1 VCRKRHLEKQIK
13 LKMIKGPCFLAAWL
27 EGPQKRY
34 LAKLIIIGQKMY
46 FTFALTRF
54 ARTFIKSFRLTSV
67 NFFNLYSCIVLVNIQ
82 KPAMLAVEV

>member
-1 VCRKRHLEKQIK
+1 
-13 LKMIKGPCFLAAWL
+13 MIKGPSFLAAWP

-34 LAKLIIIGQKMY
+34 LAKLIINNLVKKCILHFHLQD
-46 FTFALTRF
+46 ARF

-67 NFFNLYSCIVLVNIQ
+67 NFFNLYSCKVLVNIQ